1 MDDGHDHSDFSIHN
15 GDDMGLTSIQ
25 VQTLVTLERAGAG
38 LSIVGITFIFLTYWA
53 YKKLRTVPNLF
64 ILFASIANA
73 GASAACLMGYDGIRE
88 GANSALCQAQAFLL
102 EM

>member
-1 MDDGHDHSDFSIHN
+1 
-15 GDDMGLTSIQ
+15 MGLTSKQ
-25 VQTLVTLERAGAG
+25 VSTLIILERAGAG
-38 LSIVGITFIFLTYWA
+38 LSIVGITLIFVTYA
-53 YKKLRTVPNLF
+53 VFKKLRTVPNLF

-73 GASAACLMGYDGIRE
+73 GASAACLMGYDGIHK